1 METLIHPYR
10 IPQSLCQEHKQYVS
24 QFLEEQIKQL
34 PSQQP
39 NQMDEESKSI
49 LCIVFIEYS

>member
-10 IPQSLCQEHKQYVS
+10 IPQCLCQEQKQYVS

-34 PSQQP
+34 PSQLP
-39 NQMDEESKSI
+39 NQMDEESKSV
-49 LCIVFIEYS
+49 LFVVFIEYS